1 MTRIRRAKKFAQEVF
16 GRVAVGDAR
25 RSRAVVDVVAGLA
38 RRPSGRISAA
48 LPKGAQ
54 RERAYRL
61 VENRAV
67 TPLALLIAAATW
79 CARRI
84 AGLAFAYV
92 VLDGT
97 SLTLADR
104 FGTKGFGRVGTN
116 SRGSRGLK
124 VINALALDDK
134 GTPIG
139 IAWQEYWCRTV
150 RKRRKSKRQDNL
162 SRDTC
167 EKETQRWIDTIRA
180 VVQRLRGKTLLWFLV
195 DREGD
200 SRPLLEELARTGQR
214 FTVRTT
220 YNRRLEVGVTGKKRH
235 LYDVVKKGAPLATYK
250 VGIPKTATRAARVAH
265 MEVRAKPVRLLLR
278 DRLHNTKTILDVNV
292 VWATEVGTTPRGGKP
307 LDWMLYTNAPIGT
320 QQAVA
325 AVLQSY
331 KMRWRIEDF
340 HKSWKSGHCN
350 VEDMQLHSV
359 RAAQTLAVMHAAIAA
374 RIERIKHLARI
385 APDTPASVEFTRDE
399 RLAISILAYD
409 YANEPLAPGGR
420 RQHKLVAPDPD
431 TMTIGQAVWWTAR
444 LGGYCGRSTGA
455 RAGAIT
461 IGRGLDDVTALAG
474 AIPYARKALRS
485 DQW

>member
-1 MTRIRRAKKFAQEVF
+1 MARIRQAKKFARGVF
-16 GRVAVGDAR
+16 AHVDVGDVR
-25 RSRAVVDVVAGLA
+25 RSRAVVEVVAGLA
-38 RRPSGRISAA
+38 RRPAGRISAA
-48 LPKGAQ
+48 LPKGSQ

-67 TPLALLIAAATW
+67 TPLALLVAAAAW

-84 AGLAFAYV
+84 ARLTFAYV
-92 VLDGT
+92 VVDGT
-97 SLTLADR
+97 SLTLADH

-116 SRGSRGLK
+116 CRGSRGLK

-139 IAWQEYWCRTV
+139 IAWQEYWCRAV
-150 RKRRKSKRQDNL
+150 RKRRKPKRQDNL

-180 VVQRLRGKTLLWFLV
+180 VVERLRGKTLLWFLV

-200 SRPLLEELARTGQR
+200 SRPLLEELGRTGQR

-220 YNRRLEVGVTGKKRH
+220 YNRTLAVGANGKKHH
-235 LYDVVKKGAPLATYK
+235 LYDVVKKGAPRGTYK
-250 VGIPKTATRAARVAH
+250 VRVPKTDTRAARLAH
-265 MEVRAKPVRLLLR
+265 MEVRAKSVRLLLR
-278 DRLHNTKTILDVNV
+278 DPLHNTKTFLDVNV
-292 VWATEVGTTPRGGKP
+292 VWATEVGTTPRGAKP
-307 LDWMLYTNAPIGT
+307 LDWMLYTNAPIT
-320 QQAVA
+320 TEKAVM

-340 HKSWKSGHCN
+340 HKSWKTGHCN

-359 RAAQTLAVMHAAIAA
+359 RAAQTLAIMQAAIAA
-374 RIERIKHLARI
+374 RIERLKHLARTV
-385 APDTPASVEFTRDE
+385 PDTPASVEFTRDE
-399 RLAISILAYD
+399 RLAISILAHD
-409 YANEPLAPGGR
+409 YANVPLVPGGR

-431 TMTIGQAVWWTAR
+431 TMTIGEALWWIAR
-444 LGGYCGRSTGA
+444 LGGYSGRSTGA

-461 IGRGLDDVTALAG
+461 IGRGLDDVVSLAG
-474 AIPYARKALRS
+474 AIPFARKALRS